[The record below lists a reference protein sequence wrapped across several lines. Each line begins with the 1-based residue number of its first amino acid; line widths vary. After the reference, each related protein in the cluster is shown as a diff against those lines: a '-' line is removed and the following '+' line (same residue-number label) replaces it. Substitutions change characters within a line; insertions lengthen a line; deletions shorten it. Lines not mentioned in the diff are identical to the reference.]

1 MTRSLIAALILLLG
15 GTVHAADVLIA
26 VAVDFVAPIQKI
38 VAAFEV
44 QSVHRVK
51 LAIGSTGGFSTQIR
65 NGAPIDVLLAAD
77 DETPARLQA
86 EGFAVTGSR
95 FTYARGRLVLWSADP
110 SLVDSAGKVLMEG
123 RFEKVAIAN
132 PKATAYGRAAVEAME
147 HVGLYAKY
155 IPRIV
160 QGENVGQTLQF
171 IASGSAPLGFIPLSQ
186 VMQEGKIAKGSA
198 WIVPL
203 TFHAPM
209 RHDAV
214 VLKAG
219 GGNPAA
225 GEFADFLRSEKA
237 HAIIRAYGYEPQ

>member
-95 FTYARGRLVLWSADP
+95 FTYARGR
-110 SLVDSAGKVLMEG
+110 
-123 RFEKVAIAN
+123 
-132 PKATAYGRAAVEAME
+132 
-147 HVGLYAKY
+147 
-155 IPRIV
+155 
-160 QGENVGQTLQF
+160 
-171 IASGSAPLGFIPLSQ
+171 
-186 VMQEGKIAKGSA
+186 
-198 WIVPL
+198 
-203 TFHAPM
+203 
-209 RHDAV
+209 
-214 VLKAG
+214 
-219 GGNPAA
+219 
-225 GEFADFLRSEKA
+225 
-237 HAIIRAYGYEPQ
+237 